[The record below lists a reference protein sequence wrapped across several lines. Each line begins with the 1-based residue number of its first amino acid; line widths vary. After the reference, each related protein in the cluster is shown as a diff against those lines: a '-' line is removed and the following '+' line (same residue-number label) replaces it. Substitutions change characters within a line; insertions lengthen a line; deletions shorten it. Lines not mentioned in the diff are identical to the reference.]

1 MKKEKH
7 KMTMIEKARECDN
20 CLCWLKYCDAECCKG
35 FQCPIGPDTGTWIKD
50 GVFKIRVPTEM
61 TEVSW

>member
-20 CLCWLKYCDAECCKG
+20 CLCWLKYCDSECCKG

-50 GVFKIRVPTEM
+50 GVFKIRVPTPNP
-61 TEVSW
+61 